1 MWTSNQPTRGRAH
14 RRGPPSEWLA
24 WPPAKAPA
32 GLVVPGT
39 RVTLL
44 GKLRAAVVDLDAD
57 RILAKQDDQADPSRG
72 RGGVR
77 DRIGDQLASQQDHDL
92 DQDVELSAVQGRLD
106 EPPGRQTAASRRKV
120 VRSPSSVAPFGA
132 IEHAKK
138 RSARGSANF
147 GSTWGWRSP
156 IRSERHAARDLLAN
170 VYRPLLERAGLP
182 CHLPCAPTHRRDAAA
197 VRR

>member
-1 MWTSNQPTRGRAH
+1 SW
-14 RRGPPSEWLA
+14 
-24 WPPAKAPA
+24 
-32 GLVVPGT
+32 
-39 RVTLL
+39 
-44 GKLRAAVVDLDAD
+44 
-57 RILAKQDDQADPSRG
+57 
-72 RGGVR
+72 GVR

-120 VRSPSSVAPFGA
+120 VRSSSSVAPFGA

-147 GSTWGWRSP
+147 GSTLGWCSP
-156 IRSERHAARDLLAN
+156 IRSEGPWSPATSPPTCTAPSLSVRDS
-170 VYRPLLERAGLP
+170 P